1 MSLYCAHGFLGGP
14 GDWDFLADA
23 GFEIAT
29 RPFFF
34 GPTPLPPLVDFAE
47 TIRDTIAPETVLV
60 GYSMG
65 GRLIAEALA
74 RGARPAKAVLVST
87 GLGIE
92 SAEARAARRA
102 SDETWAR
109 RFETDPWDSVLA
121 GWNAQ
126 TVFGGHRLD
135 RGEHFDNYSYSRP
148 ALAAALREW
157 SPGVQEPLAQRLA
170 TVDIPTLWIAGA
182 RDTKYVAEAERGAN
196 VMPRGEVAILEDAGH
211 RVPWEAP
218 EAFIATLRAFLDTR

>member
-14 GDWDFLADA
+14 SDWDFLAGA
-23 GFEIAT
+23 GFNVAQ

-34 GPTPLPPLVDFAE
+34 GAEHSSVPPLALFAD
-47 TIRDTIAPETVLV
+47 TLRDSISSGTVLL

-74 RGARPAKAVLVST
+74 RGARPSRAVLVST

-92 SAEARAARRA
+92 SVEARSARRA
-102 SDETWAR
+102 ADEAWAR
-109 RFETDPWDSVLA
+109 RFESDPWESVLA
-121 GWNAQ
+121 DWNAQ
-126 TVFGGHRLD
+126 AVFGGHRVD
-135 RGEHFDNYSYSRP
+135 RPESRYSRG

-157 SPGVQEPLAQRLA
+157 SPGLQEPLAPRLN
-170 TVDIPTLWIAGA
+170 TVDVPTLWIAGA
-182 RDTKYVAEAERGAN
+182 RDAKYKAEAERGAAL
-196 VMPRGEVAILEDAGH
+196 MPRGEVAILENAGH

-218 EAFIATLRAFLDTR
+218 EAFIATLRAFVDVR

>member
-14 GDWDFLADA
+14 WDWDFLADA
-23 GFEIAT
+23 GFDIAT

-34 GPTPLPPLVDFAE
+34 GPELLPPLADFAE
-47 TIRDTIAPETVLV
+47 ALRDTVPPDAVLV

-109 RFETDPWDSVLA
+109 RFEGDPWDSVLA
-121 GWNAQ
+121 DWNAQ
-126 TVFGGHRLD
+126 KVFGGHHL
-135 RGEHFDNYSYSRP
+135 ERP
-148 ALAAALREW
+148 EGLYNRRALASALREW
-157 SPGVQEPLAQRLA
+157 SPGVQEPLAARLA
-170 TVDIPTLWIAGA
+170 TVDVPTVWITGA
-182 RDTKYVAEAERGAN
+182 RDAKYVAEAERGAN
-196 VMPRGEVAILEDAGH
+196 LMPRGEIAILEDAGH
-211 RVPWEAP
+211 RVLWEAP